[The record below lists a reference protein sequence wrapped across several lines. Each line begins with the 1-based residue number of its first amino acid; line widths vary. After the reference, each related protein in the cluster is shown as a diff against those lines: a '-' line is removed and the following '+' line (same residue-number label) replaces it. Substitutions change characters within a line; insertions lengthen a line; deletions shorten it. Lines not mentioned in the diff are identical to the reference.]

1 MRGLEENQNEEEEE
15 YDAFNTE
22 TFAGG
27 LGMQISVFISNY
39 KTFLIKIYYRGGKRL
54 GRRA

>member
-15 YDAFNTE
+15 FDAFNTE

-27 LGMQISVFISNY
+27 LGIHTFVFISNY
-39 KTFLIKIYYRGGKRL
+39 TTFLIKNYYRGGKRL

>member
-39 KTFLIKIYYRGGKRL
+39 KTFLIKIY
-54 GRRA
+54 